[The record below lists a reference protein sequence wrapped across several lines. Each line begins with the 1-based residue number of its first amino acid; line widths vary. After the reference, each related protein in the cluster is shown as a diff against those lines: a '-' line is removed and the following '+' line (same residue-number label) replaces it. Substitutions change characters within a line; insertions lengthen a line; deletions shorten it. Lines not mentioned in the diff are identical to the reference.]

1 VEAAGNIIIVDGQ
14 DNVVLVAGNEGERV
28 EDGTASTSLG
38 GHDGGGR
45 KHRAPGTMRTKGG

>member
-1 VEAAGNIIIVDGQ
+1 VEAAGNNIIVDGQ